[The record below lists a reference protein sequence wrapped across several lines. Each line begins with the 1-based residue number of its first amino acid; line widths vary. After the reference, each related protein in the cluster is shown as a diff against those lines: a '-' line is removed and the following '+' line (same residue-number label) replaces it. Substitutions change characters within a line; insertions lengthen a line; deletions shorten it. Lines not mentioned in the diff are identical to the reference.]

1 VLHCERR
8 ISENLFQDRFRAR
21 DQVSRR
27 HDLVNESDAISFL
40 SRDHSSG
47 KNELKRATFADEA
60 WQTLGSAAA
69 GDYSQFHFRLTEL
82 CALSGDSNRASHR
95 GFTSA
100 AEGEAVNR
108 GNHGFAQIFDH

>member
-47 KNELKRATFADEA
+47 KNELQRATFADEA
-60 WQTLGSAAA
+60 WQTLRSTAA
-69 GDYSQFHFRLTEL
+69 GNDSQLHFRLTEL
-82 CALSGDSNRASHR
+82 RVLSGNSNRASH
-95 GFTSA
+95 GC
-100 AEGEAVNR
+100 
-108 GNHGFAQIFDH
+108 FAS